1 MELLFE
7 KMTLNDND
15 NVIFDKDCGLN
26 NKNLILNGSSK
37 NILLKKMAYT
47 KKVVVEKQDKWC
59 LNLKLMQNKSDKDML
74 IVRRVLFIRIYKMGF
89 KNFY

>member
-37 NILLKKMAYT
+37 KYII
-47 KKVVVEKQDKWC
+47 EKDGLHEKG
-59 LNLKLMQNKSDKDML
+59 SDGKTGQM
-74 IVRRVLFIRIYKMGF
+74 VF
-89 KNFY
+89 KFKTDAK